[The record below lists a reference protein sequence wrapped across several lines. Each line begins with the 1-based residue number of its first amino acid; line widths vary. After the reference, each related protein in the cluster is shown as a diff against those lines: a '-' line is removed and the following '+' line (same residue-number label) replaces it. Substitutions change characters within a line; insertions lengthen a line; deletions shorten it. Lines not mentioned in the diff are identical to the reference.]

1 MNKIDYLDKFI
12 DLHKASTGGLWR
24 VISDDTL
31 DTVWITTDAE
41 NSNTVALLDYNSA
54 TQNKADAD
62 FIVAMHNHADDILS
76 ELKDLRARTLEL
88 LKENSIEVEKRILLQ
103 NELNKL
109 KGK

>member
-1 MNKIDYLDKFI
+1 MNKTDYLDKFVA
-12 DLHKASTGGLWR
+12 LHKASTGGVWR
-24 VISDDTL
+24 VMNDDAL

-41 NSNTVALLDYNSA
+41 NSNAVALLDYNSA
-54 TQNKADAD
+54 LQNKADAD
-62 FIVAMHNHADDILS
+62 FIVAMHNHAEELLS
-76 ELKDLRARTLEL
+76 ELKELRARTVEL

>member
-1 MNKIDYLDKFI
+1 MDKSDCLDKFV

-24 VISDDTL
+24 VVSDDEL

-41 NSNTVALLDYNSA
+41 NANAVALLDYNSA
-54 TQNKADAD
+54 VQNKADAD
-62 FIVAMHNHADDILS
+62 FIVAMHNHGDEILS
-76 ELKDLRARTLEL
+76 ELKELRARTLEL

-109 KGK
+109 KEK